1 MSNFESTFLKHR
13 ALLKEHFMLNENAEY
28 EGKLDKLINHLK
40 EAGIYAVFHYLSL
53 HRSPYYTP
61 QYEGGDLPHADRF
74 TDCLLRLPMFFELR
88 DEDVHDIC
96 DCIATW
102 IQQNSD

>member
-1 MSNFESTFLKHR
+1 M
-13 ALLKEHFMLNENAEY
+13 
-28 EGKLDKLINHLK
+28 
-40 EAGIYAVFHYLSL
+40 
-53 HRSPYYTP
+53 PYYAP